1 MRSGTS
7 DRRGRGLS
15 GALLA
20 AAAGLAAG
28 AQAPDELLRQADVS
42 LLAPASFRAELAVKS
57 EKETLPL
64 EVWRAGDDR
73 VLVRFLAAKD
83 AGKFLLRR
91 PEGLFFIAPRA
102 KQPLRLNASYRLS
115 GAATLDE
122 ILGTRYSRDYGVE
135 RAAEEDGPAGDL
147 TVLDLKAYG
156 PAAYP
161 SVRYVVLRRTRRP
174 LRIEL
179 RVRSGRLARS
189 VEFLAWRETPSGPR
203 PARLAVQDA
212 LRPKASAQ
220 VEVVRLEER
229 AVPEG
234 LFSLT
239 DDAER
244 KKLTRPASP

>member
-7 DRRGRGLS
+7 DLRA
-15 GALLA
+15 ALLAFALA
-20 AAAGLAAG
+20 AAA
-28 AQAPDELLRQADVS
+28 QAETPEELLRQADVS
-42 LLAPASFRAELAVKS
+42 LLAPASFRAELSVKT

-91 PEGLFFIAPRA
+91 PEGLFFVAPRA
-102 KQPLRLNASYRLS
+102 KQPVRLNASYRLS

-135 RAAEEDGPAGDL
+135 RATEEGGPAGEL
-147 TVLDLKAYG
+147 VVLELKARG

-161 SVRYVVLRRTRRP
+161 SVRYVVLRGSRRP

-179 RVRSGRLARS
+179 RVASGKLART
-189 VEFLAWRETPSGPR
+189 VEFLAWRETASGPR
-203 PARLAVQDA
+203 PARLAVQDG
-212 LRPKASAQ
+212 LRPKASAL

-234 LFSLT
+234 LLSLT

-244 KKLTRPASP
+244 KKLTRPAER